1 MGGYGA
7 DELVGFGVDY
17 WEDGD
22 GVFGHGLGGVF
33 YVVFGGGGWGVVA
46 EGLGEGCGVPFVS
59 GEVAEHTEGYDSGEL
74 VVVGAVDDYVVV
86 LVGEEP
92 LFGEGSDGEGLV
104 GVGSGRVDDVVDFDA
119 FEGEAVQGRGDVFG
133 SGLFFGWSDAFDGSA
148 DTYGCDEDVGKH
160 D

>member
-7 DELVGFGVDY
+7 DELVGFGIDY

-22 GVFGHGLGGVF
+22 GIVGHGLEGVF

-46 EGLGEGCGVPFVS
+46 EGLGEGCGAPFVS
-59 GEVAEHTEGYDSGEL
+59 GEVAEHAEGYDAGEL

-92 LFGEGSDGEGLV
+92 LFGEGSHGE
-104 GVGSGRVDDVVDFDA
+104 
-119 FEGEAVQGRGDVFG
+119 
-133 SGLFFGWSDAFDGSA
+133 
-148 DTYGCDEDVGKH
+148 
-160 D
+160 